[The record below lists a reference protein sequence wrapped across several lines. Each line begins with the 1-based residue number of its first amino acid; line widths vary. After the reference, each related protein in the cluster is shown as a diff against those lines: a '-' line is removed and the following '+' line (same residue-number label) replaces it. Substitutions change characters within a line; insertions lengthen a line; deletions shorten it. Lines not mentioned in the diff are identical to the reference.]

1 MRHTKNRWR
10 TLGRRVEEEI
20 PIQSGEQ
27 YGCFIQLWIRRAI
40 LPQHLPS
47 DTHRGEAGLQAVWN
61 DQIQLWRSSRG
72 SLGSSCTPLQD
83 SLQVD
88 KGDGVPA
95 PRCCSPSGRGGE
107 DAVTPGS
114 HSTGERPFDVPS
126 HLLPL
131 LCPLPGRLRPL
142 SGLPCS
148 SL

>member
-1 MRHTKNRWR
+1 MRYTKYRWK
-10 TLGRRVEEEI
+10 TLSQIVEEEI

-47 DTHRGEAGLQAVWN
+47 DTHRGEDGLQAVWY

-72 SLGSSCTPLQD
+72 SLGSSCTTLQD

-88 KGDGVPA
+88 KGHGVLA
-95 PRCCSPSGRGGE
+95 PRCCSSSGRGSE
-107 DAVTPGS
+107 DAATPVS
-114 HSTGERPFDVPS
+114 HPTGKRPFDVPS

-131 LCPLPGRLRPL
+131 LCSLPSRLRPV
-142 SGLPCS
+142 SGLPCC